1 MKFLITGITGFA
13 GPHLANLLLEKGHEV
28 HGIVRTANGRETDL
42 LDIISNQNLQKINFH
57 YLDLKNF
64 FSVDKLLKVEKF
76 DGIFHL
82 AAQSH
87 PPTSFKDPILTRN
100 KRHVY

>member
-13 GPHLANLLLEKGHEV
+13 GPHLANLLLKNGHEV

-42 LDIISNQNLQKINFH
+42 LDIISNEDLSKIKFH
-57 YLDLKNF
+57 YLDLKNY
-64 FSVDKLLKVEKF
+64 FSVDKLLKKETY
-76 DGIFHL
+76 DGVFHL

-87 PPTSFKDPILTRN
+87 PPMDT
-100 KRHVY
+100 